1 MVHHKPINHVLIE
14 KGCDWME
21 RVWCG
26 LDVVHS
32 VFDMVSPTL
41 VLHSFCPNKPNKE
54 EEKEFE
60 SEKGMVKDQR
70 HRGW

>member
-14 KGCDWME
+14 KGGDWME

-54 EEKEFE
+54 GRKKRRSLRVRRE
-60 SEKGMVKDQR
+60 
-70 HRGW
+70 W